1 MIKILYLPLK
11 KEWYELIEKGIKPE
25 DYRLIDPYWAKRLT
39 TIKYKTDILYS
50 ITRQE
55 LIDKIKEEASFKRF
69 DAVRFSYGYTKRTM
83 TYICEGIEF
92 GKGQPEWGAPEEEVF
107 IIKRGLR
114 LI

>member
-11 KEWYELIEKGIKPE
+11 KEWYELIEKGIKTE
-25 DYRLIDPYWAKRLT
+25 EYRSINPYWVKRLT

-50 ITRQE
+50 MTRGE
-55 LIDKIKEEASFKRF
+55 LIERIKEETFFKRF

-83 TYICEGIEF
+83 TFICEGIKI
-92 GKGQPEWGAPEEEVF
+92 GKGKPELGAPEEEVF

-114 LI
+114 II

>member
-1 MIKILYLPLK
+1 MNKILYLPLK
-11 KEWYELIEKGIKPE
+11 KEWYLLIEKGIKTE

-50 ITRQE
+50 MTRQE
-55 LIDKIKEEASFKRF
+55 LIEALKEEASFKIF
-69 DAVRFSYGYTKRTM
+69 DAVQFSYGYTKRKM
-83 TYICEGIEF
+83 VYICESIEI
-92 GKGQPEWGAPEEEVF
+92 GKGKTEWGAPEEEVF

>member
-11 KEWYELIEKGIKPE
+11 KEWYELIEKGIKIE
-25 DYRLIDPYWAKRLT
+25 EYRSIDPYWVKRLT
-39 TIKYKTDILYS
+39 TLKYKTDILYS
-50 ITRQE
+50 MTRGE
-55 LIDKIKEEASFKRF
+55 LIERIKEEAFFKRF

-83 TYICEGIEF
+83 TFICEGIKI
-92 GKGQPEWGAPEEEVF
+92 GKGKPEWGAPEEEVF

>member
-11 KEWYELIEKGIKPE
+11 KEWYELIEKGIKIE
-25 DYRLIDPYWAKRLT
+25 EYRDIDPYWVKRLT

-50 ITRQE
+50 MTRGE
-55 LIDKIKEEASFKRF
+55 LIESIKEEAFFKRF

-83 TYICEGIEF
+83 TFICEGIEI
-92 GKGQPEWGAPEEEVF
+92 GKGKPEWGAPEEEVF

>member
-11 KEWYELIEKGIKPE
+11 KEWYDMHEKGIKPE
-25 DYRLIDPYWAKRLT
+25 DYRPINPYWVKRLT

-50 ITRQE
+50 MTRQE
-55 LIDKIKEEASFKRF
+55 LIEKIREEAFFKRF

-83 TYICEGIEF
+83 TFICDGIEI
-92 GKGQPEWGAPEEEVF
+92 GKGKPEWGAPEEEVF
-107 IIKRGLR
+107 IVKRGLR